1 MVSKPVPVI
10 VLSQTGLTFGKVQ
23 GGGNPLPQSIAIL
36 NTGQGA
42 MNWTATA
49 QTLTGSNWLSLS
61 QSSGTVARPF
71 LDFSSVDVI
80 VNAGTLSAGNYFGQI
95 QVRASGAGNSPQTV
109 SVILNV
115 LPLNSTLGPEVRPSG
130 LVFIGTADSAPG
142 SQTVQIAH
150 RGSGSTA
157 FKSNRLNYADVVWF
171 SNVPT
176 VGVVPANQPARITV
190 QPDLSSRNPGIDR
203 GVITL
208 LFDDGSVQ
216 TVNILSV
223 VPPPGTVSGQSVARK
238 GGECS
243 RRLHSE

>member
-1 MVSKPVPVI
+1 MPAGVYSGLVTVSSPDTTDPAVSIPVTLVVSKPVPVI

-71 LDFSSVDVI
+71 IDFSSLDVI
-80 VNAGTLSAGNYFGQI
+80 VNASTLAAGNYFGQI
-95 QVRASGAGNSPQTV
+95 QVRANGAGNSPQTV

-115 LPLNSTLGPEVRPSG
+115 LPSNSTLGPEVRPSG

-142 SQTVQIAH
+142 
-150 RGSGSTA
+150 
-157 FKSNRLNYADVVWF
+157 
-171 SNVPT
+171 
-176 VGVVPANQPARITV
+176 
-190 QPDLSSRNPGIDR
+190 QPDCADCPSRELEPRPSNPTG
-203 GVITL
+203 
-208 LFDDGSVQ
+208 
-216 TVNILSV
+216 
-223 VPPPGTVSGQSVARK
+223 
-238 GGECS
+238 
-243 RRLHSE
+243 